1 MTIREVLLD
10 IGQALGVSLVAGF
23 ITQTV
28 TARITKRMYREG
40 ENVIVEYEIPGLSRE
55 IVKKR
60 AFLHALTTLP
70 IVKPEKVEV
79 EEIAKGP
86 ILKRYKVKVIGKT
99 LKK

>member
-1 MTIREVLLD
+1 MTIREILLNL
-10 IGQALGVSLVAGF
+10 GQALGISLTTGF
-23 ITQTV
+23 ITQCV
-28 TARITKRMYREG
+28 TARLTKRMYKEG
-40 ENVIVEYEIPGLSRE
+40 KDVVIEYEIPGLSKE

-86 ILKRYKVKVIGKT
+86 MLKRYKVKVIGKT